1 MSNDITDLVQS
12 AITGGARGFLGE
24 FAVRG
29 IDEARFIQMFVE
41 AGEMVAGYEY
51 YKTEE
56 NDFRARIFDKENM
69 VALAKMMRSIDDF
82 SWMDALEKELDHKL
96 EGLEKNNRENCKR
109 HFMEIIE
116 TSIMRNRPDKYG
128 HVLLADT
135 HTAVLGLRGEVQTL
149 SLEMQRLL
157 DDRQRE
163 QEDYLYAR
171 QEQSDNRESYIER
184 EENKKESR
192 FYIPRWNLTYQNVH
206 WEHGMNPEERE
217 ADIRKLTE
225 AWSRERLAY
234 PNWYIPPCEVCI
246 ELANKTSEVGL
257 LQCHTAIDID
267 TMFAFCYELVWRYE
281 KSMSGY
287 LDYEVR
293 NIYQIWDSYGKR
305 FAAWNKEDFPAE
317 QEEAV
322 TQWFDVGMALLREY
336 RECGMDAEWDT
347 VYEALKSHAKLRWH
361 GEQILQVE
369 RAKQALYHMDIP
381 ATRRY
386 LSHCRLDKTDYELR
400 LQTLSIRVELDEAE
414 AVVEEFQRMIPEI
427 RQAGVEQPENYLY
440 YASLQA
446 CALQLYALCAQ
457 GVWNRMGVYE
467 AKQRTI
473 NQIEDEIERY
483 KEVFDWT
490 AWRNRTTED
499 LLRWHVNKY

>member
-225 AWSRERLAY
+225 AWSQGT
-234 PNWYIPPCEVCI
+234 ISI
-246 ELANKTSEVGL
+246 S
-257 LQCHTAIDID
+257 
-267 TMFAFCYELVWRYE
+267 ELVY
-281 KSMSGY
+281 
-287 LDYEVR
+287 
-293 NIYQIWDSYGKR
+293 
-305 FAAWNKEDFPAE
+305 P
-317 QEEAV
+317 
-322 TQWFDVGMALLREY
+322 
-336 RECGMDAEWDT
+336 
-347 VYEALKSHAKLRWH
+347 
-361 GEQILQVE
+361 
-369 RAKQALYHMDIP
+369 
-381 ATRRY
+381 
-386 LSHCRLDKTDYELR
+386 
-400 LQTLSIRVELDEAE
+400 
-414 AVVEEFQRMIPEI
+414 
-427 RQAGVEQPENYLY
+427 
-440 YASLQA
+440 SL
-446 CALQLYALCAQ
+446 
-457 GVWNRMGVYE
+457 
-467 AKQRTI
+467 
-473 NQIEDEIERY
+473 
-483 KEVFDWT
+483 
-490 AWRNRTTED
+490 
-499 LLRWHVNKY
+499 